1 MAAPEAQNCD
11 LIVAAATPVD
21 PDPAEVLEATAVL
34 LGRPD
39 VICLTDGEDRG
50 EEARLLAAG
59 AVAAVPIGLRDK
71 ELKGVLQ
78 SLFQRRR
85 DLHAKDPDK
94 PSTPA
99 PPPPES
105 FAMVELLALADRVAT
120 GDSSVL
126 VLGETGTGK
135 EWLARRLHERSP
147 RVGGTFVPV
156 NCAAI
161 PEGLVESELFGHVRG
176 AFTGAIRSKRGHFE
190 VAHGGTL
197 FLDEIAD
204 ISPAAQGKLL
214 RVLQDHEVQPVGSER
229 AMQVNVRVIAATN
242 RNLEEAVNEG
252 SFRQDLYYRLAVIT
266 LNLPPLRE
274 RREDIPGLVEVY
286 VRHFAARMGRPN
298 PQVSAST
305 IEALSGYAWPGN
317 IRELIN
323 VVERAVLLNSGP
335 GLELGSLPTNI
346 WADPRQ
352 NFVMTEPPLSNGHPL
367 PHPYADAR
375 REAIRAFEIRYLTA
389 LLEATQGRVG
399 EAARKSG
406 MSLRSLYSKMK
417 AHRLRKED
425 FQD

>member
-11 LIVAAATPVD
+11 VIVAAATPVD
-21 PDPAEVLEATAVL
+21 PDPAEVLEATTVL

-39 VICLTDGEDRG
+39 VICLTDGEDPR

-59 AVAAVPIGLRDK
+59 AIAAVPITLPDD
-71 ELKGVLQ
+71 ELKAVFL
-78 SLFQRRR
+78 SIFQRRR
-85 DLHAKDPDK
+85 DLHPKDRDRASSPL
-94 PSTPA
+94 

-105 FAMVELLALADRVAT
+105 IAMVELLALADRVAS

-147 RVGGTFVPV
+147 RVGGKFVPV

-161 PEGLVESELFGHVRG
+161 PEGLVESELFGHMRG

-204 ISPAAQGKLL
+204 ISPAVQGKLL

-229 AMQVNVRVIAATN
+229 AMQVDVRVIAATS
-242 RNLEEAVNEG
+242 RNLDEAIKEG
-252 SFRQDLYYRLAVIT
+252 GFRQDLYYRLAVIT

-286 VRHFAARMGRPN
+286 ARHFAALLGRPN

-335 GLELGSLPTNI
+335 GLELVSLPTNI

-352 NFVMTEPPLSNGHPL
+352 NLVMTEQPLSNGHPV

-375 REAIRAFEIRYLTA
+375 REAIRAFEFRYLTA
-389 LLEATQGRVG
+389 LLKTTHGRVG
-399 EAARKSG
+399 EAARRSG

-417 AHRLRKED
+417 AHELRKED
-425 FQD
+425 FRD